1 MLRNYTLPILDFAS
15 DTWRQTIV
23 DREPGVYLGHPTTVL
38 LDDGKTMVT
47 VYPKNHGFGQIVLK
61 KSMDGGLTWSERLPV
76 PESWSTSLETPILYK
91 VYDKTGKCRLI
102 MFSSLY
108 PIRMSVSEDDGDT
121 WSELAPVGDYGGI
134 VAMGDIA
141 NTAPGEYF
149 ALFH

>member
-1 MLRNYTLPILDFAS
+1 MPPKLEHHK
-15 DTWRQTIV
+15 RQ
-23 DREPGVYLGHPTTVL
+23 
-38 LDDGKTMVT
+38 
-47 VYPKNHGFGQIVLK
+47 
-61 KSMDGGLTWSERLPV
+61 
-76 PESWSTSLETPILYK
+76 ST

-149 ALFH
+149 ALFHDDGRFFHPSRKRRAIVYQSGDGADRRTRVQTQCTPDNGQTWGQPKTGA